1 MKMAKKT
8 KMPSCAQHMIALDD
22 DVIVIEDSDDGV
34 DLFEWEGVS
43 FWDEDNNNNNNNE
56 ICADGAIVAEEIVD
70 VGAYEGPNIGLPVNE
85 RVKRTNIPRVKI
97 TGKRRLYRIVDE
109 DEDDEDIY
117 GHPAATYIC
126 TNEGPDAPHTSTND
140 VIVNDPNKGK
150 AIMDTELAVV
160 ETHVNDFT
168 YDESSSLPEHASDV
182 NKVVCPPSS
191 PTIES
196 DEMPTYGDVDN
207 MRMCVDEAATNQ
219 HVTLCKMIKLNTR
232 LTANNSY

>member
-1 MKMAKKT
+1 V
-8 KMPSCAQHMIALDD
+8 CATDMD

-43 FWDEDNNNNNNNE
+43 FWDEDNNNNNE

-70 VGAYEGPNIGLPVNE
+70 VGAYEGPNVGLPVN
-85 RVKRTNIPRVKI
+85 
-97 TGKRRLYRIVDE
+97 
-109 DEDDEDIY
+109 
-117 GHPAATYIC
+117 PAATYIC

-160 ETHVNDFT
+160 ETNVNDFT
-168 YDESSSLPEHASDV
+168 YDESSFWPEHASDV

-196 DEMPTYGDVDN
+196 DEMSTYGDVDN
-207 MRMCVDEAATNQ
+207 MRMCVDEA
-219 HVTLCKMIKLNTR
+219 
-232 LTANNSY
+232 